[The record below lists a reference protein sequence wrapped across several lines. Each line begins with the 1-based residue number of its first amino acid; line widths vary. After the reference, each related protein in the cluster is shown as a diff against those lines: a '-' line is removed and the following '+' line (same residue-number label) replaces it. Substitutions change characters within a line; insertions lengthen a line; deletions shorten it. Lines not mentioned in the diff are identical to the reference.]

1 LKVFGEIN
9 KLENIPSTKSLL
21 MADPKFYEVSY
32 AINVHML
39 DEKGELKTVEK
50 SGALKQ
56 WLNLKRE
63 FENHN
68 LKVEVLPAVA
78 GLPDLVF
85 TANQSL
91 SLPGGRVLLSKMK
104 SEQRAPEVEKLKS
117 WYQEKGIENFYQMEN
132 TFESMGD
139 LIWYSQ
145 KKLFF
150 GGYGFRTEEKALE
163 EMNRV
168 TNIPIIGLKLQMEE
182 FYHLDTCFS
191 VLDEESLAYFPGA
204 FDKVANKFLEEW
216 FKNIIVLDEEEAL
229 NNFAGNCY
237 CPDGKNVF
245 LQKGST
251 SFEQKLRELGFNPV
265 PVDTSEFIKGGG
277 SVFCMKLPLFL

>member
-1 LKVFGEIN
+1 LKIFGDIK
-9 KLENIPSTKSLL
+9 KLESLPPTKTLL
-21 MADPKFYEVSY
+21 MADPKYYEVSY
-32 AINVHML
+32 AINVHMI
-39 DEKGELKTVEK
+39 DEKGELKSVDK
-50 SGALKQ
+50 SGALRQ

-68 LKVEVLPAVA
+68 LKVEVVPAAA

-117 WYQEKGIENFYQMEN
+117 WYQKQGTINFYQMEN
-132 TFESMGD
+132 IFESMGD
-139 LIWYSQ
+139 LIWYSR

-150 GGYGFRTEEKALE
+150 GGYGFRTDEQALE
-163 EMNRV
+163 EMYRV

-191 VLDEESLAYFPGA
+191 VLDEESLAYFPEA
-204 FDKVANKFLEEW
+204 FDKQTNEFLKSW
-216 FKNIIVLDEEEAL
+216 FKNIIILDEEEAI

-245 LQKGST
+245 LQNGSKK
-251 SFEQKLRELGFNPV
+251 FEKNLRELNFNPV
-265 PVDTSEFIKGGG
+265 AVDTSEFIKGGG